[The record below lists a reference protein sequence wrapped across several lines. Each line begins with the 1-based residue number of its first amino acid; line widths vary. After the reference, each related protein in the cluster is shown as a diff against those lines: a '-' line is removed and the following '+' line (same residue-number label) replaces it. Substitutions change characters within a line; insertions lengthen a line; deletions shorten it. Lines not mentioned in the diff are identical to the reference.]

1 MRQALRSPALLSQA
15 DARET
20 SCGIVPGFPGVSPTS
35 RQVNHVLLTRSP
47 LYSGLLPFALDLH
60 VLGTPP
66 AFTLSQDQTLQKKS
80 DTCLNTRPEGLVQKY
95 VLDRK
100 SNQRPDFPDS
110 SRRTSPS
117 KESRKSPLGLDLRPP

>member
-1 MRQALRSPALLSQA
+1 MRQALRSPALLSRA

-20 SCGIVPGFPGVSPTS
+20 SCGIVPSFPGVSPTS

-47 LYSGLLPFALDLH
+47 LYSGLLPFSHDLH

-80 DTCLNTRPEGLVQKY
+80 DTRLSARPEGLARISVSLKAG
-95 VLDRK
+95 
-100 SNQRPDFPDS
+100 
-110 SRRTSPS
+110 SPAA
-117 KESRKSPLGLDLRPP
+117 LRPGLVPPDGPLKGIT

>member
-1 MRQALRSPALLSQA
+1 MRQALRSPALLSRA

-20 SCGIVPGFPGVSPTS
+20 SCGIVPSFPGVSPTS

-66 AFTLSQDQTLQKKS
+66 AFTLSQDQTLQKKFE
-80 DTCLNTRPEGLVQKY
+80 TCLNARPEGLAQMC
-95 VLDRK
+95 VLLK
-100 SNQRPDFPDS
+100 VSTAAAPEPGLVPPD
-110 SRRTSPS
+110 
-117 KESRKSPLGLDLRPP
+117 EPLKGIT

>member
-15 DARET
+15 NARET
-20 SCGIVPGFPGVSPTS
+20 VCGIVPGFPGVSPTS

-66 AFTLSQDQTLQKKS
+66 AFTLSQDQTLQKKFETRLS
-80 DTCLNTRPEGLVQKY
+80 ARPEGLARISVCVKA
-95 VLDRK
+95 VGPAAR
-100 SNQRPDFPDS
+100 RPGFAP
-110 SRRTSPS
+110 PG
-117 KESRKSPLGLDLRPP
+117 ESLKGIT

>member
-47 LYSGLLPFALDLH
+47 LYSGLLPFAHDLH
-60 VLGTPP
+60 VLGLPP
-66 AFTLSQDQTLQKKS
+66 AFVLSQNQTLKLS
-80 DTCLNTRPEGLVQKY
+80 VDLTIRPLEYGRLLFALKHKY
-95 VLDRK
+95 CVL
-100 SNQRPDFPDS
+100 
-110 SRRTSPS
+110 
-117 KESRKSPLGLDLRPP
+117 

>member
-20 SCGIVPGFPGVSPTS
+20 SCGIVPSFPGVSPTS

-47 LYSGLLPFALDLH
+47 LYSGLLPFAHDLH

-66 AFTLSQDQTLQKKS
+66 AFTLSQDQTLQKKFE
-80 DTCLNTRPEGLVQKY
+80 TCLNARPEGLAQKC
-95 VLDRK
+95 VLLKIPAPAVSK
-100 SNQRPDFPDS
+100 SGLVPPD
-110 SRRTSPS
+110 
-117 KESRKSPLGLDLRPP
+117 EPLKGIT